1 MKLKEQMQHHIVKS
15 SSCSVQNF
23 FFQQTVQEKLLLII
37 GRRKKDKK
45 NHMDDYPSPMH
56 QTNIIMARMELKT
69 LSRVKIRAENWY
81 SSPINQ
87 SLTLV
92 AAVTKTLVRVHNVA
106 KEHRKKLIS
115 AIAISKNMP
124 QTQLQQILASEIQ
137 SSDKPKY
144 NNTL

>member
-1 MKLKEQMQHHIVKS
+1 MGEGKKIKKIIWMITHHL
-15 SSCSVQNF
+15 CTR
-23 FFQQTVQEKLLLII
+23 QTLL
-37 GRRKKDKK
+37 
-45 NHMDDYPSPMH
+45 
-56 QTNIIMARMELKT
+56 NIIVARMELKT
-69 LSRVKIRAENWY
+69 LSIVKIRAENWY

-124 QTQLQQILASEIQ
+124 
-137 SSDKPKY
+137 
-144 NNTL
+144 